1 MRPKRKRFEPFE
13 IPSSQGPVR
22 IEIADGSVCIFDPE
36 GESYYD
42 GWATADDIASD
53 LVRWARLALRMLTA
67 WRRRLSGDGKNLA
80 PTAMPE

>member
-1 MRPKRKRFEPFE
+1 MGPKPKRFKPFE

-42 GWATADDIASD
+42 GWATADDIASG
-53 LVRWARLALRMLTA
+53 LVRWAGLAPDDADRVSAEALRR
-67 WRRRLSGDGKNLA
+67 WEESLSR
-80 PTAMPE
+80 